1 MHRGLG
7 LKIFREIK
15 AGQRWRTASNQAI
28 VILGTD
34 GKRGVIQFQLYDP
47 ETWKPTDVALEGGVL
62 DVQDLMAQVDAHL
75 EV

>member
-1 MHRGLG
+1 MKL
-7 LKIFREIK
+7 FRELR

-34 GKRGVIQFQLYDP
+34 GKRGMIQFQLYDP
-47 ETWKPTDVALEGGVL
+47 ATWQPTDVALEGPQM
-62 DVQDLMAQVDAHL
+62 DVQDLMEKVDAHL